1 MTAPLSAEEL
11 LELAWRLLV
20 PRYPDAEPLLAYRN
34 CFELLCAVVLSA
46 QCTDDMVNK
55 VTPSLFARWPDAA
68 AMAAADPGELE
79 AAVRP
84 TGFYRTK
91 ARHLKACAA
100 ILESRYG
107 GQPPS
112 SIEELTG
119 LPGVGR
125 KTANLVASACSGVPG
140 IIADTH
146 VIRLCARL
154 GLVAKADPD
163 LVERRIAELVPPSR
177 WTALS
182 HALNRHGKFTCAARK
197 PDCDSCVL
205 SDACPSAAALGKR
218 PPAAS

>member
-1 MTAPLSAEEL
+1 MSAGKL
-11 LELAWRLLV
+11 LELVWLRLV

-34 CFELLCAVVLSA
+34 CFELLCAVILSA

-55 VTPSLFARWPDAA
+55 VTPALFARWPDAA
-68 AMAAADPGELE
+68 SMAAADIGELE

-84 TGFYRTK
+84 TGFYRNK

-100 ILESRYG
+100 ILESRHG
-107 GQPPS
+107 GVPPA
-112 SIEELTG
+112 SIEELVS

-154 GLVAKADPD
+154 GLVPKPDPD
-163 LVERRIAELVPPSR
+163 LVERRIAGSAPEAR

-182 HALNRHGKFTCAARK
+182 HALNRHGKYVCTARK
-197 PDCDSCVL
+197 PDCAACVMA
-205 SDACPSAAALGKR
+205 DACPSFESFGKG
-218 PPAAS
+218 PVADT